1 MRHTVRNL
9 RQALSA
15 THGHGS
21 AVRAMLLA
29 CVPLALACGSSQA
42 TAPEPGPVVPPG
54 QITLPS
60 GPYVAGRSYFGAD
73 GYVEYIAGDLPV
85 ILTAPHGGTLTPADL
100 PLRACGTNVR
110 DTNTEEQVREMA
122 AAFRARTGRWPHVV
136 INRLHRNRLDANRDS
151 TEATCGDARALTPW
165 REWHA
170 FVGVAREAVLRTEG
184 RGWYM
189 DMHGHGHELQRLELG
204 YLLGAATLERSDAS
218 LDASV
223 AAENASSIRTM
234 SAQAEGISFSALLRG
249 ATSLGTLYANE
260 GFPSTPSL
268 AVPSPAGA
276 PYFDGGYNTARHGC
290 RDGGMVCGVQIE
302 SNFTGVRDNA
312 ASRARFAD
320 ATVRVLTTYL
330 GAHWGIRLG
339 ATR

>member
-1 MRHTVRNL
+1 MDRPRRTTSTTDGR
-9 RQALSA
+9 
-15 THGHGS
+15 GG

-29 CVPLALACGSSQA
+29 CIPLALACGGGAA
-42 TAPEPGPVVPPG
+42 TAPEPGPVVPPA
-54 QITLPS
+54 QVTLPP
-60 GPYVAGRSYFGAD
+60 GPYVPGQSYFGAN

-85 ILTAPHGGTLTPADL
+85 ILTAPHGGTLAPASL
-100 PLRACGTNVR
+100 PLRACGTNAR

-151 TEATCGDARALTPW
+151 TEATCGDTPALTPW

-170 FVGVAREAVLRTEG
+170 FIGVARQAVLRTEG

-189 DMHGHGHELQRLELG
+189 DMHGHGHEVQRLELG
-204 YLLGAATLERSDAS
+204 YLIGATTLDRSDAA

-223 AAENASSIRTM
+223 AVEDASSIRTM
-234 SAQAEGISFSALLRG
+234 SAQAAGVSFSALLRG

-268 AVPSPAGA
+268 AAASPASA
-276 PYFDGGYNTARHGC
+276 PYFDGGYNTARYGC

-302 SNFTGVRDNA
+302 SNFTGVRDGA
-312 ASRARFAD
+312 AIRARFAE

-330 GAHWGIRLG
+330 GTHWGIRIG
-339 ATR
+339 TTR